1 MNSIKS
7 YLKPHR
13 LTMAIGFT
21 VKFFGTLMDLLIP
34 WILAYTI
41 DVVIPKESTRQV
53 FIMGGAMIFCA
64 LIALAANIYANRN
77 AAKVSRLTIE
87 KIRYDL
93 YSKMTHLSTKQ
104 TEEMTLPSLI
114 SRLTA
119 DSYHVH
125 HMLSMMQRLGVRA
138 PILLIGGIII
148 TLTLDVALA
157 LVLIFTLPF
166 IAILVYRVSKKGIP
180 LYQILQQ
187 KVDTLVRTIRE
198 NISGIRVIKAL
209 SKTDYEKKRFDQ
221 VNEDVVSTEKRV
233 GRTMAITN
241 PLMNLMLNLGL
252 TLVVVVGAYRVN
264 SGLSQTGSII
274 AFLTYFTL
282 ILNAMLSITRIFIL
296 YSKGTASFSRIQ
308 EVLNLPEDLLVLPED
323 IIPSEYHLEVKN
335 LMFSYHKK
343 TPDLSE
349 ISFSLK
355 KGETLGIIGATGS
368 GKSSLIKLLMRFY
381 DPDAGEIRINGQ
393 NIKSMP
399 REKLHTQFGVV
410 LQNDVLF
417 ADTIEENIAFGRNID
432 LEDIAFSA
440 KMAQAGEF
448 IDTLSHG
455 LNHVLD
461 VKGANLSG
469 GQKQRILI
477 SRALALE
484 PEILILDDA
493 SSALDYQTDASL
505 RKSLREHFKDTTT
518 LIVAQRISSI
528 MHADQILVLEEGKIS
543 GLGSHDFLLKT
554 CPIYQS
560 IYSIQMGGENNE
572 KKDLSIA

>member
-77 AAKVSRLTIE
+77 AAKVSRQTIE

-417 ADTIEENIAFGRNID
+417 ADTIEENIAFGRDID

-493 SSALDYQTDASL
+493 SSALDYHTDASL